1 MSTETLQ
8 QRRMSGVGV
17 LGREILAGLVPVLVV
32 LVLWEI
38 GYLLVPHNTY
48 LHGPIEVL
56 SLLSDPAHFVP
67 VLAALGDTFLMLV
80 LGYVI
85 SVVFSLVLA
94 SVVVVSRIAERA
106 IMPIAIIV
114 GVVPVIVITPVLLM
128 LVGRGPATSVV
139 VCVIITFFP
148 ALINIVSGMRS
159 PSRSLIDLTSVLG
172 GNPAKTLL
180 LVRLP
185 SSIPGIFS
193 AAKLALPAALT
204 GVILTEYI
212 ATGRGVGTFI
222 NLSRANFQYPDMWA
236 GIFATL
242 VLSVL
247 AYSVLGTAELLLRD
261 RYVSGASRSRRAS

>member
-1 MSTETLQ
+1 MSTESVA
-8 QRRMSGVGV
+8 RRRSTGAGV
-17 LGREILAGLVPVLVV
+17 LGRELLAGLVPVLVV

-48 LHGPIEVL
+48 LHGPVEVL
-56 SLLSDPAHFVP
+56 GLLADPAHMVP
-67 VLAALGDTFLMLV
+67 VLKALGDTFLMLV

-85 SVVFSLVLA
+85 SVAFSLVLA
-94 SVVVVSRIAERA
+94 SIVVVSRIAERA
-106 IMPIAIIV
+106 IMPLAIV
-114 GVVPVIVITPVLLM
+114 AGVVPVIVITPVLLM
-128 LVGRGPATSVV
+128 LVGRGPGTSVA

-172 GNPAKTLL
+172 SNRVKTLL
-180 LVRLP
+180 FVRLP
-185 SSIPGIFS
+185 SSVPGIFS

-212 ATGRGVGTFI
+212 ATGRGIGTFI

-236 GIFATL
+236 GILATL

-247 AYSVLGTAELLLRD
+247 AYSLLGTAELLLRD
-261 RYVSGASRSRRAS
+261 RYVIGARKS